1 MRALLLTFL
10 ILQHFQ
16 AQNLFSQ
23 DLSIADFK
31 DLSSLSDTA
40 SIDYTV
46 SKFKPIYKKHHTHKH
61 FDSLLLLVIKNSE
74 KRVNMAVA
82 IGGYALNPFWDS
94 TNFDD
99 LNLSKKILD
108 AGIQFQAN
116 VMKSKAD
123 SDTKFMAKGDKC
135 VLELCMGINLYLRN
149 QKDAAAIYFKSA
161 KKLEFWDMCFPAM
174 EQEKARAEIIGFIEK
189 L

>member
-1 MRALLLTFL
+1 MRTFIML
-10 ILQHFQ
+10 FTVLQYLMPQ
-16 AQNLFSQ
+16 KSFSQ
-23 DLSIADFK
+23 ELSISDFNT
-31 DLSSLSDTA
+31 LSSIADTA
-40 SIDYTV
+40 SIDNIV
-46 SKFKPIYKKHHTHKH
+46 SNFKPIYQKHHTHKN
-61 FDSLLLLVIKNSE
+61 FDSLLLLLIKNSDN
-74 KRVNMAVA
+74 RVNISVA

-94 TNFDD
+94 TNIDD

-108 AGIQFQAN
+108 AGIQFQSN

-149 QKDAAAIYFKSA
+149 QKDTAAMYFKSA

-174 EQEKARAEIIGFIEK
+174 EEEKVRVEIISYIEK